1 MLHLKHKILLIA
13 IVPVIVI
20 TVLISVISYMTT
32 DKFIEYEL
40 GSFRN
45 TLIEEKKAELKGYL
59 DMANTAISHVY
70 ESNSDTAKQEAFKI
84 LRQIRYGK
92 EGYLFAYQYD
102 GLAVVHGAKPQQ
114 LEGKNLIGLKD
125 PNGVLLIKLLI
136 EAAKKGGGYVEYV
149 WEKPG
154 SKTPEPKL
162 SYALPLEKW
171 QIFIGTGFYIDG
183 IDKTISVLRAKAEEA
198 KQQTLMT
205 ILGVGTVA
213 VIILGFCSIL
223 VTNSITSPIKGTVEL
238 MCDISEGEGDLT
250 KRLEISGQSEMGK
263 LAEAF
268 NTFVAKLHG
277 IIQKVADASSHIND
291 ASSEINNV
299 VQTSS
304 KQMHA
309 QASETEQVATAIN
322 EMSLTAQE
330 IAASAT
336 QAADEATNAQT
347 SALKGNDIVINTI
360 NSIAS
365 LAEQLQ
371 EAEKVMDAL
380 GNETENIGSVLGVI
394 GSIAEQTNL
403 LALNAAIEAARAGEQ
418 GRGFAVVA
426 DEVRTLASRTQS
438 STQEIHEM
446 ITRLQQQSATAVK
459 VMTVSRELSDSTS
472 HQAEEAGESLTAIK
486 DSIGVITE
494 MNHQIATASEEQ
506 TSVIEEINKNIT
518 RIADAVS
525 EMSHGMEATS
535 QNSNRLHSMG
545 QELNSLVQQ
554 FRI

>member
-20 TVLISVISYMTT
+20 TVLISVISYISTGQLV
-32 DKFIEYEL
+32 DDEL
-40 GSFRN
+40 NNFRK
-45 TLIEEKKAELKGYL
+45 TLFEEKKAELKGYL
-59 DMANTAISHVY
+59 DMTKTAISHVY
-70 ESNSDTAKQEAFKI
+70 NSTADSAKEDAFKI
-84 LRQIRYGK
+84 IRQIRYGDN
-92 EGYLFAYQYD
+92 GYIFSFQYD
-102 GLAVVHGAKPQQ
+102 GLTVVHGAKPE
-114 LEGKNLIGLKD
+114 LEGKNLIDLKD
-125 PNGVLLIKLLI
+125 PNGVPLIKLLSE
-136 EAAKKGGGYVEYV
+136 EAQKGGGYVEYQ
-149 WEKPG
+149 WDKPG

-162 SYALPLEKW
+162 SYAIPLEKW

-183 IDKTISVLRAKAEEA
+183 IDKTISEQRSKAEAA
-198 KQQTLMT
+198 KQQTLIT
-205 ILGVGTVA
+205 ILGVGTAA
-213 VIILGFCSIL
+213 VVILGFCSIL
-223 VTNSITSPIKGTVEL
+223 LTNSITSPIRETVEL

-250 KRLEISGQSEMGK
+250 KRLKNSGQSEMGK

-268 NTFVAKLHG
+268 NTFVAKLQG
-277 IIQKVADASSHIND
+277 IIKKVAEASSHINKS
-291 ASSEINNV
+291 SSEINTV
-299 VQTSS
+299 VQDNS
-304 KQMHA
+304 KQMNA

-347 SALKGNDIVINTI
+347 SALKGNDVVINTI

-365 LAEQLQ
+365 LADQLQ

-446 ITRLQQQSATAVK
+446 ITRLQQQSSTAVK
-459 VMTVSRELSDSTS
+459 VMKVSRELSDSTS
-472 HQAEEAGESLTAIK
+472 RQAEEAGESLTAIK

-535 QNSNRLHSMG
+535 NNSNRLHAMG
-545 QELNSLVQQ
+545 QELNSLVKQ
-554 FRI
+554 FRV

>member
-1 MLHLKHKILLIA
+1 
-13 IVPVIVI
+13 
-20 TVLISVISYMTT
+20 MTT